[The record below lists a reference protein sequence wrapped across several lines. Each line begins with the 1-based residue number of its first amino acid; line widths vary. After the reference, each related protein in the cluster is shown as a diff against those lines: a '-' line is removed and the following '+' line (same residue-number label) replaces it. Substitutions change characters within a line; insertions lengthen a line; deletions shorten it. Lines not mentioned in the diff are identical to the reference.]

1 MPSCADC
8 LYWATST
15 PETTWAAPCDL
26 GIIAKPEA
34 WQSCSH
40 FTDRERAAAE
50 RVMQS
55 EARGPVPGGV
65 FQMWQRAMRG
75 KP

>member
-8 LYWATST
+8 LYWATPT

-34 WQSCSH
+34 WQSCAH
-40 FTDRERAAAE
+40 FTDRERAKAE
-50 RVMQS
+50 TQAQS
-55 EARGPVPGGV
+55 ECRPVALPV
-65 FQMWQRAMRG
+65 FQMWQQAMRG